1 MAVHLIVLVAGQERV
16 DPRVVLAKIEDQAA
30 QNPQKSDALLEF
42 LNNPATGFE
51 STLEV
56 MP

>member
-1 MAVHLIVLVAGQERV
+1 MLVAGQERV